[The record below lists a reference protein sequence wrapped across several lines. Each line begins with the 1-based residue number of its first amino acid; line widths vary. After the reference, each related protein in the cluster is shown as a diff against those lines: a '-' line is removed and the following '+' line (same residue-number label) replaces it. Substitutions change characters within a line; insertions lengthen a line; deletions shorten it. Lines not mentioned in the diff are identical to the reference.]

1 MKVTWL
7 GQGGFLFET
16 DKLKII
22 VDPYLSDSVKKIQP
36 HNFRRVPVEE
46 SFLKIKPNVIVLTH
60 NHIDHTDPET
70 LCHYL
75 SKDTSV
81 TVLASHNAWQIV
93 RNEFGGI
100 ENNYVSFNV
109 GTTWTEGDVIFKAV
123 YAEHSDEKAIGV
135 IISYN
140 GKNYYVTGDTL
151 YNEKVFASIND
162 KIDYVFMAVNG
173 KGNNMNFDDGV
184 KFAKRLNAK
193 AIPVHCGL
201 FDNLDVNEFNYE
213 NKVIPE
219 FFKEI
224 KL

>member
-1 MKVTWL
+1 M
-7 GQGGFLFET
+7 
-16 DKLKII
+16 
-22 VDPYLSDSVKKIQP
+22 
-36 HNFRRVPVEE
+36 PVEE

>member
-22 VDPYLSDSVKKIQP
+22 IDPYLSDSVKNIQP
-36 HNFRRVPVEE
+36 HNYRRVPVDEN
-46 SFLKIKPNVIVLTH
+46 FLNIKPNVIVLTH
-60 NHIDHTDPET
+60 NHLDHTDPET
-70 LCHYL
+70 LCNYL
-75 SKDTSV
+75 SNDSSV
-81 TVLASHNAWQIV
+81 TVLASHNAWQSV
-93 RNEFGGI
+93 RTEFGGI
-100 ENNYVSFNV
+100 YNNYVSFNV
-109 GTTWTEGDVIFKAV
+109 GTTWTEGDVVFKAV
-123 YAEHSDEKAIGV
+123 YAEHSDDKAIGV
-135 IISYN
+135 IICYN

-151 YNEKVFASIND
+151 YNEKVFESITD

-173 KGNNMNFDDGV
+173 KGNNMNFCDGV

-201 FDNLDVNEFNYE
+201 FDDLNVNEFDYE